1 MVTGG
6 LIKGQHH
13 IKCGKDLSIAYIF
26 QVVAITRGA
35 GRAVHGSKSSCVN
48 AGNTEQQPP
57 YASPQRHHVTTSF
70 RALSEKINIQMTR
83 RTSSKLAQCILDL
96 SWLFYIVVQMCYST
110 SFRTPQ
116 MVFLVFRCAPSRRGS
131 TRCSKSG
138 SFHDNARHGRR
149 RS

>member
-1 MVTGG
+1 MVTVG

-13 IKCGKDLSIAYIF
+13 IRCGKDLSIAYIF

-83 RTSSKLAQCILDL
+83 RTSSKLAQCILAIL
-96 SWLFYIVVQMCYST
+96 YSRANVLFYIFQNAADGLSCVS
-110 SFRTPQ
+110 
-116 MVFLVFRCAPSRRGS
+116 L
-131 TRCSKSG
+131 CSKSP
-138 SFHDNARHGRR
+138 RLYPQ
-149 RS
+149 